1 MEDSL
6 VRDIYQRLGGI
17 EAKIDDF
24 RTVRE
29 TANQADATANQAL
42 RLAESHEDALKEMRS
57 ETNINRRWLIGT
69 VIGGVLST
77 ASLVVAIISILS
89 R

>member
-42 RLAESHEDALKEMRS
+42 RLAESHEEALKEMRS
-57 ETNINRRWLIGT
+57 ETNNNRRWLIGT
-69 VIGGVLST
+69 VVGGVLST
-77 ASLVVAIISILS
+77 ASIVVAIISLLS